1 FFLENAGFFQTP
13 VPLLFSRRIV
23 DPAAGLRLTGKASGW
38 AIGAFAMNDRA
49 PLPSGDPDAGRD
61 AWIGAARLQ
70 RELGK
75 ESTIGLLA
83 TDREFLQSA
92 KADHMFS
99 ADGRWR
105 AGKYWR
111 VNAQLMRSESV
122 QQDGTRSGD
131 WGALGEVSFNSP
143 PFGHTGISSGFE
155 RAFAAPRGS
164 VE

>member
-1 FFLENAGFFQTP
+1 
-13 VPLLFSRRIV
+13 
-23 DPAAGLRLTGKASGW
+23 
-38 AIGAFAMNDRA
+38 MNDRA

-70 RELGK
+70 REFGK
-75 ESTIGLLA
+75 ESTVGLLA

-92 KADHMFS
+92 KADRMFS

-111 VNAQLMRSESV
+111 VDAQLMHSESV

-131 WGALGEVSFNSP
+131 WGALGEVSFNSR
-143 PFGHTGISSGFE
+143 PFDYKGIYQEFGPAFSAPSTNINVASG
-155 RAFAAPRGS
+155 AQVGSTLNAARTIELA
-164 VE
+164 VKIFF